1 MESHARAVHIQ
12 CMFLTIAACVRVGY
26 NSHVWSEAEAP
37 ENVARTSVFNEIH
50 TMVTLK
56 CYKKSTALL
65 FSI

>member
-1 MESHARAVHIQ
+1 
-12 CMFLTIAACVRVGY
+12 MFLTIAACVRVGY